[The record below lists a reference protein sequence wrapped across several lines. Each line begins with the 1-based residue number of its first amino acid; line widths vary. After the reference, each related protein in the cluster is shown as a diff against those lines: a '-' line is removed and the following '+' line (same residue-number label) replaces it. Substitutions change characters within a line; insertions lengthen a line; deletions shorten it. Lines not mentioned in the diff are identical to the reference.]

1 MIELR
6 HLRKAFAG
14 KPALHDLSLEVRRG
28 EIFGLLG
35 HNGAGKSTTLG
46 ILLGQVYPDGGEA
59 LIEGVSVQQERGRAL
74 GQTGA
79 IFEAPRFYDY
89 LSGWR
94 NLEIYTSYS
103 ARVPKEKIA
112 EAVETVGL
120 TQRIRDRV
128 GTYSQGM
135 RQRLG
140 LAQALLPDNKLLL
153 LDEPT
158 NGLDPEGIHEMRGLI
173 QRLNRE
179 RGITVLFCS
188 HLLVEVEQLCDRV
201 AILNQGCKVFDGRW
215 AELALDQ
222 RRVRLEVD
230 DWEKAAGLLA
240 GVGKLSVVE
249 RGMVSVPKDFDIAEI
264 VARLVQ
270 GGVRVRA
277 VEPQRQN
284 LEEIYL
290 SITHNAGVAPFP
302 PMSLF
307 FLQLRGELWKLF
319 ARKRTYLGFGAFLAL
334 EIVILLLFQLPGVQ
348 RTYRQLLE
356 NAGYGFE
363 QYFSGIT
370 LAFQIVLG
378 TTTLLGGL
386 YLALVAGDIV
396 AKEVEDGTLRMTLCR
411 PVSRLRILA
420 VKYLVCV
427 IYTFTLAFF
436 IGLSALV
443 VGVARQGT
451 GGFFVFQPLE
461 KLFVIYDFGPG
472 LVRYLASLPALG
484 LSLLSVTSFGF
495 MISCCNVKP
504 AAATIS
510 TLCFFIADLIFRG
523 LPYFESIKHW
533 FISTHTE
540 TWYNMLRSPLP
551 WQRMIEDYAYLFGVD
566 ATFVLVGVVIFSSR
580 DFKS

>member
-6 HLRKAFAG
+6 RLRKAFAG
-14 KPALHDLSLEVRRG
+14 KPAVHDLSLEVRPG
-28 EIFGLLG
+28 EVFGLLG

-59 LIEGVSVQQERGRAL
+59 VIDGISVQRERGRAL

-120 TQRIRDRV
+120 TARIRDKV

-201 AILNQGCKVFDGRW
+201 AILNQGHKVFDGRW
-215 AELALDQ
+215 SELETDQ
-222 RRVRLEVD
+222 CRVHLEVD
-230 DWEKAAGLLA
+230 DWEKATGLLT
-240 GVGKLSVVE
+240 GVGSLSVVE

-277 VEPQRQN
+277 VEPQRRN

-290 SITHNAGVAPFP
+290 SITHN
-302 PMSLF
+302 
-307 FLQLRGELWKLF
+307 
-319 ARKRTYLGFGAFLAL
+319 GAD
-334 EIVILLLFQLPGVQ
+334 
-348 RTYRQLLE
+348 
-356 NAGYGFE
+356 
-363 QYFSGIT
+363 S
-370 LAFQIVLG
+370 
-378 TTTLLGGL
+378 
-386 YLALVAGDIV
+386 
-396 AKEVEDGTLRMTLCR
+396 
-411 PVSRLRILA
+411 
-420 VKYLVCV
+420 
-427 IYTFTLAFF
+427 
-436 IGLSALV
+436 
-443 VGVARQGT
+443 
-451 GGFFVFQPLE
+451 
-461 KLFVIYDFGPG
+461 
-472 LVRYLASLPALG
+472 
-484 LSLLSVTSFGF
+484 
-495 MISCCNVKP
+495 
-504 AAATIS
+504 
-510 TLCFFIADLIFRG
+510 
-523 LPYFESIKHW
+523 
-533 FISTHTE
+533 
-540 TWYNMLRSPLP
+540 
-551 WQRMIEDYAYLFGVD
+551 
-566 ATFVLVGVVIFSSR
+566 
-580 DFKS
+580 